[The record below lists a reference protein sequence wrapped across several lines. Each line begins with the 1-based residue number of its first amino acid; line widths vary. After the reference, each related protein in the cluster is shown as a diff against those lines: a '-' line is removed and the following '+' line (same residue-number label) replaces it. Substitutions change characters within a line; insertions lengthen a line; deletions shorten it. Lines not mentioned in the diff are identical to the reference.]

1 MKANRDELFAG
12 VPVVF
17 HTNSNIESAPRPTG
31 VPEPRSTGLTSTMDL
46 ARTLTMVTQL
56 QPDTKRVFVV
66 SGSSA
71 FDKALSRILR
81 ARSSARSTDGSSSP
95 IGRGCP

>member
-1 MKANRDELFAG
+1 
-12 VPVVF
+12 
-17 HTNSNIESAPRPTG
+17 
-31 VPEPRSTGLTSTMDL
+31 MDL

-71 FDKALSRILR
+71 FDKAL
-81 ARSSARSTDGSSSP
+81 
-95 IGRGCP
+95 